1 MNYLSLLNEP
11 GGALAWADEITTK
24 TLPLDNCIG
33 PHMTDRENDRAAIDE
48 PGAIGATFRQLR
60 KSQGMSL
67 RELSERS
74 GVSVGTISQIERD
87 IANPS
92 MRVLTAVRRA
102 LNIPMQVM
110 FGDDPAGAVEDA
122 GDPPFLRRAAKRPH
136 IDLGP
141 LQKELLTS
149 GGNHNLQIMILTI
162 APGGSSGNTALSY
175 PAEKGGLVIEGELMM
190 TVDNCEARLE
200 EGDSFVFDSS
210 QPHGFRNDSDRPAR
224 ILWVIGAVQFD
235 RHL

>member
-1 MNYLSLLNEP
+1 MSDQETP
-11 GGALAWADEITTK
+11 APDDA
-24 TLPLDNCIG
+24 PSSIG
-33 PHMTDRENDRAAIDE
+33 E
-48 PGAIGATFRQLR
+48 TFRQLR
-60 KSQGMSL
+60 HKQGISL
-67 RELSERS
+67 RVLSEKS

-92 MRVLTAVRRA
+92 MRVLTALRRA

-110 FGDDPAGAVEDA
+110 FGDESGDASEGGSEDA
-122 GDPPFLRRAAKRPH
+122 PPFLRRAAKRPR
-136 IDLGP
+136 IDLGS

-162 APGGSSGNTALSY
+162 EPGGSSCNTALSY
-175 PAEKGGLVIEGELMM
+175 PAEKGGLVLEGELML
-190 TVDNCEARLE
+190 TVDNREARLE
-200 EGDSFVFDSS
+200 EGDSFVFNSA
-210 QPHGFRNDSDRPAR
+210 QPHGFRNDSNRPAR